1 MCGPDVNVTSS
12 SHVCGWLGQT
22 TTSHRAWQLCV
33 AQTGSSYFDMRG
45 SLHLKAGFWI
55 GGTLPDEQL
64 GPPCAPGSPAAPL
77 LGRELPFP
85 GKAWMDALLPPAP
98 HSWLSPKP
106 GGSWV
111 APLNTSPGDQKHW
124 LLGKANHQLKSGGS
138 LGPLSSGRKIFA
150 FGFRLLLC
158 PG

>member
-85 GKAWMDALLPPAP
+85 GKAWMDALLPPLP
-98 HSWLSPKP
+98 PIPGSPQNQVDP
-106 GGSWV
+106 G
-111 APLNTSPGDQKHW
+111 SPPKHIAW
-124 LLGKANHQLKSGGS
+124 
-138 LGPLSSGRKIFA
+138 
-150 FGFRLLLC
+150 
-158 PG
+158 